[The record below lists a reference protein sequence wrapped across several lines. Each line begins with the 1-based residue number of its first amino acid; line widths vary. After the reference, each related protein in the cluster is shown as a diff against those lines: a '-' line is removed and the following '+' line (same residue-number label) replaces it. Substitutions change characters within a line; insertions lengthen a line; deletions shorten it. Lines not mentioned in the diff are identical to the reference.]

1 MVGPGTSGGIS
12 TMRSM
17 VADTFGFGRWNRST
31 YSEVHSLAQVTPE
44 MAQAYVAE
52 LVRRDVSGGRIGRV
66 TATLRKLDA
75 ACRREGVF
83 AADAPQLLPLAG
95 KGGMTGFHSDPRP
108 VPYGEGEADRI
119 VAYVKERDPQV
130 GLLLELMRVAGLR
143 VSEAAFLRIYDMDLA
158 AMTITLKG
166 AVNHTKGGRPRQI
179 TIARRIGL
187 SWLP

>member
-1 MVGPGTSGGIS
+1 
-12 TMRSM
+12 
-17 VADTFGFGRWNRST
+17 
-31 YSEVHSLAQVTPE
+31 
-44 MAQAYVAE
+44 
-52 LVRRDVSGGRIGRV
+52 
-66 TATLRKLDA
+66 
-75 ACRREGVF
+75 
-83 AADAPQLLPLAG
+83 
-95 KGGMTGFHSDPRP
+95 MTGFHSDPRP

-179 TIARRIGL
+179 TIAQKSACPGCPDGVGKPAPRWARLHVSPFPCLEGSCLGAQGL
-187 SWLP
+187 RGLRD